1 MEIKH
6 YEFQQHGDN
15 RGHLVAV
22 ENNID
27 IPFDIK
33 RIYYLYDTVPGFVRG
48 KHSHRKLEQVLVC
61 VAGSCTIHLDDGN
74 EQKDV
79 LLNNPVKGLYIGP
92 NTWREIYNF
101 SEDAVLLVI
110 ASELYDESDYI
121 RNYDDFLESI
131 RS

>member
-1 MEIKH
+1 MKIIH

-15 RGHLVAV
+15 RGHLIAV
-22 ENNID
+22 ENGID

-33 RIYYLYDTVPGFVRG
+33 RMYYLYDTKQGVVRG
-48 KHSHRKLEQVLVC
+48 QHSHRKLEQVLVC
-61 VAGSCTIHLDDGN
+61 VTGSCVVHLDDGN
-74 EQKDV
+74 EQMDV

-92 NTWREIYNF
+92 NTWREIYDF
-101 SEDAVLLVI
+101 SEGAVLLVL
-110 ASELYDESDYI
+110 ASEFYDESDYI